1 MLESSADEWLQ
12 VGGMQVR
19 GEELPHSVS
28 DSGSSSRGFIPQH
41 LIASY
46 CSSASEQQTV
56 AYVEHHV
63 RGDFGAWL
71 EAQLEVLAG
80 ASTPLHVDL
89 SEGLLGLPHS
99 MAPGFH
105 KQVQQKACSRN
116 HQPGNQHIIPCLIFY
131 WSGNHRDSIFKD

>member
-1 MLESSADEWLQ
+1 MNGCRLVGCRLGVKNCPIQFQTQALRLE
-12 VGGMQVR
+12 
-19 GEELPHSVS
+19 VS
-28 DSGSSSRGFIPQH
+28 FPQH

-105 KQVQQKACSRN
+105 KQVQQKACLRN

-131 WSGNHRDSIFKD
+131 WSGNHRDSIFKN

>member
-1 MLESSADEWLQ
+1 MNGCRLVGCRLGVKNCPIQFQTQALRLE
-12 VGGMQVR
+12 
-19 GEELPHSVS
+19 VS
-28 DSGSSSRGFIPQH
+28 FPQH

-105 KQVQQKACSRN
+105 KQVQQKACLRN

>member
-1 MLESSADEWLQ
+1 MESSADEWLQ

-105 KQVQQKACSRN
+105 KQVQQKACLRN